1 MINKTTGG
9 LLTALLLMSTFLS
22 ITEALP
28 RVVPE
33 KTRGEIIQ
41 KYLSGRTLDP
51 VEGAW
56 AFCLEMKCGEVAIIK
71 NSTGKFTDLD
81 YIGILTVAKGIGEI
95 GEAKLFLNRG
105 ESPKL
110 FPGKYIVQ
118 TGFGIESR
126 FGTNF
131 ILSNADNTLTTVNPV
146 QEENKPRAKI
156 EFSRSYPLN

>member
-1 MINKTTGG
+1 MMFKVVRSLMVALIISSGFIPTG
-9 LLTALLLMSTFLS
+9 
-22 ITEALP
+22 EALP

-33 KTRGEIIQ
+33 RTRDEIIQ
-41 KYLSGRTLDP
+41 KYLSSRSLDP

-56 AFCLEMKCGEVAIIK
+56 AFCLEMKCGEVAIVK
-71 NSTGKFTDLD
+71 NDTGKFSNLD
-81 YIGILTVAKGIGEI
+81 YVGILTVAKGIGEI
-95 GEAKLFLNRG
+95 GEAKLFLNKG

-131 ILSNADNTLTTVNPV
+131 ILSNADNTLTTVNPI
-146 QEENKPRAKI
+146 QEDNKPRTKI
-156 EFSRSYPLN
+156 EFSRSYPLK